1 MSLVSIIIPTYN
13 SARTL
18 EQCLISIQN
27 QDYTNIEI
35 IVVDNNRSE
44 QELVNI
50 TINRVS
56 KTVRRFINTPIK
68 SYIAKRWMAKERI
81 ARRKDV

>member
-35 IVVDNNRSE
+35 IVVDNNSSDE
-44 QELVNI
+44 
-50 TINRVS
+50 T
-56 KTVRRFINTPIK
+56 K
-68 SYIAKRWMAKERI
+68 SIATKFTDKVFD
-81 ARRKDV
+81 K